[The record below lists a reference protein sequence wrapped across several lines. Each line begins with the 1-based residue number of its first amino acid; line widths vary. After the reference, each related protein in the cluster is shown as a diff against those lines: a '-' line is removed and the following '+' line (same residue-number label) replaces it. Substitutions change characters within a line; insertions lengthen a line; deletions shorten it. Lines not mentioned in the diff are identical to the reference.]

1 MAAGMSEDGPRLR
14 ATEEHVAQPPIPR
27 ARRIIT
33 RSSRGRTEHSP
44 YAQKF
49 RGAIALLLALAIASL
64 VVAVALSAFGKS
76 KPTSTGDWSAWRPQ
90 DSGLQGAQEIADFVS
105 PYYRA
110 TPAYQLAVVTVMNL
124 SDPTNPLR
132 VVIPSTN
139 SPGGVAALAPK
150 STIAYNLCGL
160 GSKDC
165 SIGVGT
171 PSGDRLL
178 LLRREALELALYT
191 FKYISGVHTVVAIL
205 PPGHTQSSSRLSAKP
220 PTGSQVSSNNTKS
233 VDLALAFDRKELQ
246 PWLDRPLRDT
256 LPEPLPPSV
265 QEMPN
270 APEAELVSVITAH
283 GLFSERTEQAQDGSN
298 LIVLSP
304 QSPQ

>member
-1 MAAGMSEDGPRLR
+1 MA
-14 ATEEHVAQPPIPR
+14 V
-27 ARRIIT
+27 
-33 RSSRGRTEHSP
+33 
-44 YAQKF
+44 
-49 RGAIALLLALAIASL
+49 SL
-64 VVAVALSAFGKS
+64 GTIGKNHR
-76 KPTSTGDWSAWRPQ
+76 KSTGQWSAWQPQ
-90 DSGLQGAQEIADFVS
+90 DDGLQGAQEIADFVS

-110 TPAYQLAVVTVMNL
+110 SPAYQLAVVTAMNL
-124 SDPTNPLR
+124 ADPSNPLE
-132 VVIPSTN
+132 VVVPSSN
-139 SPGGVAALAPK
+139 APGGVAALPPK

-171 PSGDRLL
+171 PSSDRLL

-191 FKYISGVHTVVAIL
+191 FKYLGGVHTVMAIL

-220 PTGSQVSSNNTKS
+220 PTGSQVSSNNTKP

-256 LPEPLPPSV
+256 LPEPLPPGV
-265 QEMPN
+265 QEMSR

-283 GLFSERTEQAQDGSN
+283 GLFTERTEQAQDGST
-298 LIVLSP
+298 LLVLSP